1 MALFDRPATCRTGKV
16 MKVKT
21 EATPQG
27 QILHDLGKFGKA
39 SGSCKSSR
47 GHDNH
52 TRTWEYD
59 GPCSAL
65 FYKMEWTASDSSCIV
80 MFYDVF
86 MMLFTCGFQM
96 P

>member
-1 MALFDRPATCRTGKV
+1 

-65 FYKMEWTASDSSCIV
+65 FYKMDS
-80 MFYDVF
+80 
-86 MMLFTCGFQM
+86 T
-96 P
+96 